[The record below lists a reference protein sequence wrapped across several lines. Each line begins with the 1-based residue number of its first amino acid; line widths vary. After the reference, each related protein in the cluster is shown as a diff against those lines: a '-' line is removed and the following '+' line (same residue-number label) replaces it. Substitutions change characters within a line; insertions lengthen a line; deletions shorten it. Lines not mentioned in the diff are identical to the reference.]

1 MKIGIDIMGG
11 DFAPD
16 ATVSGAI
23 LAYKELP
30 QNVRLVLIGDK
41 EQIISSLTEK
51 GADSNNFD
59 IVHASEVISMGEHPT
74 KAFTQKPNSSISIGF
89 HLLKEGKIDGF
100 ASNGNTGA
108 MLVGSMFSVK
118 TISGVIRPCITSLLP
133 KENGETGLILDVGIN
148 ADCKPDVLYQF
159 AILGSLF
166 AEHVYGIKKPKVG
179 LLNIG
184 EEPEKGNLVSQATH
198 SLMKD
203 TKDFNFIGNV
213 EGRDIFNDLADVIV
227 CDGFTGNVVL
237 KQAEAL
243 YTMIKKRGL
252 SDAYFDRFNYE
263 NYGGTPVLGINS
275 TVMIGHG
282 ISNDI
287 AVKNMLL
294 LTKDIVEAKLSDK
307 IKQAFQ

>member
-89 HLLKEGKIDGF
+89 HLLKEGGIDGF